1 MADAAIAIPSDLM
14 DSAEADLVRAEL
26 ERICAD
32 VLFRDTTRMKRFLR
46 YVTEET
52 LEGRGGR
59 LKGYVIGVEVFD
71 RPDSF
76 DPQAD
81 TIVRVQAG
89 QLRRRL
95 DLYYSERGQDAPV
108 RILVPK
114 GRYAPTFEM
123 RQMRDPNKA
132 ADTQD
137 TFHLENIGDTDPRPC
152 IAVITLDD
160 LSPPSVQDGSHFADG
175 VSAEIVNAL
184 VQFRS
189 MRIVTLSPTVS
200 TTFRDK
206 SVREIGAECGAD
218 FALSGSVRREGE
230 VFRVTVSLIRCKT
243 GEHLFSRV
251 YDREFQPGGVFN
263 LQEEIASYTAAAVA
277 APFGAV
283 NRYNRQSL
291 NGRQSSMEAY
301 NCVLRY
307 YDIKLSPTR
316 NHAELLLSD
325 VETVT
330 EKQPDFST
338 GWAIRSLLNTF
349 LATQCLPVENIQNRL
364 IEADRTARRSLSADS
379 QNAMGYY
386 ALFQS
391 YFHRGKFEDADR
403 MMRRAL
409 SLNPNDYSK
418 LAYYAICL
426 ALRGEM
432 SRASTMQTAAL
443 RLIGRAPTWYH
454 LPQMIVDF
462 SEQEYHSVAG
472 LVGQGLAETPAIFY
486 LFGLSAKAYLGEVD
500 ETKEIIARILS
511 KDPNYAADASAL
523 IELWHVQP
531 ELARHVN
538 KGLELVGLNIDS
550 LNVAENKAS

>member
-1 MADAAIAIPSDLM
+1 MAGAATAIPSDAI
-14 DSAEADLVRAEL
+14 SSEEGDLVRAEL
-26 ERICAD
+26 ERLCND
-32 VLFRDTTRMKRFLR
+32 PLFRDTTRMKRFLR

-52 LEGRGGR
+52 LAGRGGR

-71 RPDSF
+71 RPDDF

-95 DLYYSERGQDAPV
+95 DLYYAERGQDAEV

-114 GRYAPTFEM
+114 GRYAPTFEI
-123 RQMRDPNKA
+123 RQSPDIETEADPEGFYRPTNA
-132 ADTQD
+132 ETS
-137 TFHLENIGDTDPRPC
+137 DPRPC
-152 IAVITLDD
+152 IAVMTLDD
-160 LSPPSVQDGSHFADG
+160 LSPKPKNGEPRFADG

-189 MRIVTLSPTVS
+189 MRIITLGPTVTAIS
-200 TTFRDK
+200 SGR
-206 SVREIGAECGAD
+206 SVREVGAEYGAD
-218 FALSGSVRREGE
+218 FILSGSVRRDGQ
-230 VFRVTVSLIRCKT
+230 VFRVTVSLIRCLT

-251 YDREFQPGGVFN
+251 YDREFQPGGLFN

-277 APFGAV
+277 APYGAV
-283 NRYNRQSL
+283 NRYNRLSSD
-291 NGRQSSMEAY
+291 GRQDSMAAY

-316 NHAELLLSD
+316 NQAEALMHD
-325 VETVT
+325 VTRVT
-330 EKQPDFST
+330 ESQPDFST
-338 GWAIRSLLNTF
+338 GWAIRSLMNVF
-349 LATQCLPVENIQNRL
+349 MATQCLPPENIEVRL
-364 IEADRTARRSLSADS
+364 NEAKRTARRALSVDG

-386 ALFQS
+386 ALFQA
-391 YFHRGKFEDADR
+391 YFHQGRFDDADR
-403 MMRRAL
+403 MIRRAL

-432 SRASTMQTAAL
+432 ERASIMQSAAL

-462 SEQEYHSVAG
+462 SEKRYDSVAG
-472 LVGQGLAETPAIFY
+472 LVEKGLADTPAIFY
-486 LFGLSAKAYLGEVD
+486 LFGLSAKAYLGEVE
-500 ETKEIIARILS
+500 ETRAIIDAVLAAN
-511 KDPNYAADASAL
+511 PNYQAEASIS
-523 IELWHVQP
+523 IELWHLEP
-531 ELARHVN
+531 KLARQVYD
-538 KGLELVGLNIDS
+538 GLALAGLDITS
-550 LNVAENKAS
+550 LKSSI